1 MLHASVSL
9 PEALS
14 CLGVTLAGK
23 GRVLAKCGRRQEKRA
38 GSEPE
43 LPLLGKKT
51 STSRSWVG
59 GWIFGPQPRVE
70 LRHRVEGRGTCVG
83 REPPSFPRLLLR
95 IAWENGAERQ
105 LSGAMALNFWTRSGV
120 WDTPASNRSIAN
132 GLQSSPGAHED
143 LVSSA
148 E

>member
-23 GRVLAKCGRRQEKRA
+23 GVGKMWTQAREA
-38 GSEPE
+38 GSELE

-51 STSRSWVG
+51 STSRGWVG
-59 GWIFGPQPRVE
+59 GWIFEPQPRVE
-70 LRHRVEGRGTCVG
+70 LRDRMEGCWACAG
-83 REPPSFPRLLLR
+83 REPLSLPRLSLR

-105 LSGAMALNFWTRSGV
+105 LSDAVALNFWTRGGV
-120 WDTPASNRSIAN
+120 WDTPASNRAMAN

-143 LVSSA
+143 LVSGA
-148 E
+148 G